1 MALSIKFAV
10 RCLFWWAPFW
20 YRACLAR
27 GWECLQPS
35 GWLIHEYRGNIM
47 SNKKQLLI
55 SVVVLV
61 AVVAVAVVAY
71 RALSAG
77 QMSSSTSAGS
87 ASTSS
92 SSIDQ
97 SQALSQSP
105 DNSSSANG
113 SGSATSGGS
122 SGNSQAL
129 PSFSVLDSSGA
140 KVSSDS
146 VIGKPTFIG
155 FWATWCPNCVSEA
168 PDIQKL
174 YDTYGDR
181 VNFMMIDCVDGQRE
195 TVDIAKQCTSIQPI
209 KHRWRYVFSIC
220 RRFIWLMHRGT

>member
-1 MALSIKFAV
+1 
-10 RCLFWWAPFW
+10 
-20 YRACLAR
+20 
-27 GWECLQPS
+27 
-35 GWLIHEYRGNIM
+35 M

-77 QMSSSTSAGS
+77 QMSSSISAGS

-105 DNSSSANG
+105 GNSSSANG

-195 TVDIAKQCTSIQPI
+195 TVDIAKQWIESKGYTYPVYFDTTNQASLALRVQYLPTIYLVDAQGNVTSMKIGSTS
-209 KHRWRYVFSIC
+209 FDAMATALDGLLAS
-220 RRFIWLMHRGT
+220 